1 MRKLLKFISW
11 RDWGVIRYNSVF
23 QNAMAFFYLA
33 LAYRDFSLSY
43 IGRVLLFG
51 LFSLLGTGYGYL
63 SNDFADRELDRLHGK
78 RNAFHGV
85 GTSVAIVVLVL
96 ALLASVAVGWPFL
109 HWPWFAAIWGLW
121 VCVATFYSMP
131 PLRLK
136 ERGGWGLAATVI
148 AQQTLPAM
156 LIFAAF
162 GRLST
167 WGALAFVVYA
177 TARGLSSDAGHQ
189 WRDWARDSSTGTR
202 TFAVRRG
209 YAAISR
215 LYALSLE
222 VEKALLGLVLLVM
235 LRDLPGIPVPVLEWR
250 IGLAWPLVAFY
261 VPLWAV
267 TAGRAWQ
274 GYLHNKM
281 PDPYDESAIGPE
293 RDVLHL
299 IHQSF
304 PVILVPLYLAS
315 WMTVFYWPNAFFIV
329 AMVLLYGLYSPRRW
343 ASSWPLRVICE
354 QGER

>member
-1 MRKLLKFISW
+1 MDKLLQLWRFISW
-11 RDWGVIRYNSVF
+11 RDWGIIRYNSVF
-23 QNAMAFFYLA
+23 QNAAAFFYLA
-33 LAYRDFSLSY
+33 LAYHDFSLSY

-51 LFSLLGTGYGYL
+51 LFSMLGTGYGYL
-63 SNDFADRELDRLHGK
+63 INDFADRELDRLHGK

-85 GTSVAIVVLVL
+85 STTVAIAMLVL
-96 ALLASVAVGWPFL
+96 TLLASVAVGWSFL
-109 HWPWFAAIWGLW
+109 RRPWFAAIWGLW

-148 AQQTLPAM
+148 AQQTLPAA
-156 LIFAAF
+156 LVFAAF
-162 GRLST
+162 RRLST

-209 YAAISR
+209 YTAISR
-215 LYALSLE
+215 LYALNLE
-222 VEKALLGLVLLVM
+222 VEKALLGLVLLVI
-235 LRDLPGIPVPVLEWR
+235 LRDLPGIPVPGLGLR
-250 IGLAWPLVAFY
+250 IGLAWPLVFFY
-261 VPLWAV
+261 VPLWAL

-293 RDVLHL
+293 RDLLHL
-299 IHQSF
+299 VHQPF
-304 PVILVPLYLAS
+304 PVIFIPLYLGS
-315 WMTVFYWPNAFFIV
+315 GKKLRCPLSYLLDLLLQT
-329 AMVLLYGLYSPRRW
+329 LYG
-343 ASSWPLRVICE
+343 AEIAVAA
-354 QGER
+354 QT

>member
-1 MRKLLKFISW
+1 VRRILKFISW
-11 RDWGVIRYNSVF
+11 RDWGIIRYNSVF
-23 QNAMAFFYLA
+23 QNAAAFFYLA

-63 SNDFADRELDRLHGK
+63 INDFADRELDRLHGK

-85 GTSVAIVVLVL
+85 NTTVAVDVLILVL
-96 ALLASVAVGWPFL
+96 LVSVAVGWPFVRR
-109 HWPWFAAIWGLW
+109 PWFAVIWGVW

-136 ERGGWGLAATVI
+136 ERGVWGLAATVA
-148 AQQTLPAM
+148 AQQTLPAA
-156 LIFAAF
+156 LVFAAF
-162 GRLST
+162 GRLCT

-189 WRDWARDSSTGTR
+189 WRDWERDSSTGTR

-209 YAAISR
+209 YETTSR

-222 VEKALLGLVLLVM
+222 IEIIILGVVLLVM
-235 LRDLPGIPVPVLEWR
+235 LCYPPGVPVPGLGLR

-261 VPLWAV
+261 VPLWAI
-267 TAGRAWQ
+267 TAGRAWR
-274 GYLHNKM
+274 GLSRGKM
-281 PDPYDESAIGPE
+281 PDPYDESRQGPE
-293 RDVLHL
+293 RDLLHL

-304 PVILVPLYLAS
+304 PVVFVPLYLAG
-315 WMTVFYWPNAFFIV
+315 WMTVFYWPNLFFIV

-343 ASSWPLRVICE
+343 ASSWPLRLFFK
-354 QGER
+354 QGAR

>member
-1 MRKLLKFISW
+1 MRKILRFLSW
-11 RDWGVIRYNSVF
+11 RDWGIIRYNSVF
-23 QNAMAFFYLA
+23 QNAVAFFYLA

-43 IGRVLLFG
+43 IWRVLLFG
-51 LFSLLGTGYGYL
+51 LFSTLGTGYGYL
-63 SNDFADRELDRLHGK
+63 INDFADRELDRLHGK

-85 GTSVAIVVLVL
+85 STSVAVAVLVL
-96 ALLASVAVGWPFL
+96 VLLASVVVGWPFL
-109 HWPWFAAIWGLW
+109 RQPWFAAIWGVW

-148 AQQTLPAM
+148 AQQTLPAA
-156 LIFAAF
+156 LVFAAF

-177 TARGLSSDAGHQ
+177 TVRGLSSDAGHQ

-222 VEKALLGLVLLVM
+222 VEKVLLGVVLLVM
-235 LRDLPGIPVPVLEWR
+235 LRNLPGVPVPGLSLR
-250 IGLAWPLVAFY
+250 IGLAWPLVVFY
-261 VPLWAV
+261 VPLWMI
-267 TAGRAWQ
+267 TAGWAWK
-274 GYLHNKM
+274 GMRCDKM
-281 PDPYDESAIGPE
+281 PDPYDESLQGPE
-293 RDVLHL
+293 RDLLHL
-299 IHQSF
+299 VHQPF
-304 PVILVPLYLAS
+304 PVIFIPLYLAS
-315 WMTVFYWPNAFFIV
+315 WMTVFYWPNLLFIV

-343 ASSWPLRVICE
+343 ASSWPLRLFFR
-354 QGER
+354 QGIR